1 MKSEISA
8 FNKIFTQNMKKNMQ
22 KAEVYFFTHKLKFQI
37 LEVIVDVHPDLGKR
51 QERLIELNKKKYE
64 K

>member
-22 KAEVYFFTHKLKFQI
+22 KAEVYFFTHKLKF
-37 LEVIVDVHPDLGKR
+37 
-51 QERLIELNKKKYE
+51 
-64 K
+64 